1 MASHTEA
8 RPILIWLTAPI
19 AILLGASCVHGHT
32 GRSRQLQQPASAV
45 RISFTP
51 ESDNFTAAATEYTA
65 LWKRE
70 GPGIIAAMER
80 VSGIR
85 FDSPPYADT
94 AITAIIFEG
103 ASSSGFRDKPMRL
116 RASYPEPTKR
126 ATLVHELGHRLQI
139 GVAGTEDEHEVLFLW
154 VYDVWVA
161 LWGKQFADEQVLVE
175 KARRGPYPRAWDAAL
190 ALSAS
195 ERAAKF
201 TQLKDRK
208 ASNRTQDK

>member
-1 MASHTEA
+1 LPQT
-8 RPILIWLTAPI
+8 
-19 AILLGASCVHGHT
+19 
-32 GRSRQLQQPASAV
+32 ASAV

-65 LWKRE
+65 IWKRE
-70 GPGIIAAMER
+70 GPRIIAAMER

-94 AITAIIFEG
+94 AITAIVFEG
-103 ASSSGFRDKPMRL
+103 ASSSGYRDKPMRL
-116 RASYPEPTKR
+116 RASYPEATKH
-126 ATLVHELGHRLQI
+126 ATLVHELGHRLQSN
-139 GVAGTEDEHEVLFLW
+139 VAWTEDEHEVLFLW
-154 VYDVWVA
+154 LYDVWVE

-190 ALSAS
+190 ALNVS

-201 TQLKDRK
+201 ATLRDRK
-208 ASNRTQDK
+208 ASNRTQDKEP